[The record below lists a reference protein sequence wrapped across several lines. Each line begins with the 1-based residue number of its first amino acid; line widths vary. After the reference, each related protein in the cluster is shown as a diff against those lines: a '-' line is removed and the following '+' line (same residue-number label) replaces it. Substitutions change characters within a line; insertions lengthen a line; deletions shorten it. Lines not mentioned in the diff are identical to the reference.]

1 MRLNTTSLR
10 YFCEY
15 IAQGSAQKAADN
27 LGISRSAITR
37 NMKALE
43 HSLGVSLL
51 MSTVNGVAPTEAGLL
66 VLQRAREIIKIED
79 DLRFDFSDSQDY
91 CGQII
96 VGMGGMRAQCLLPA
110 ILPEFRKKYPNVDVQ
125 IQDLRSY
132 DDRVAALLN
141 HRMDF
146 LVTGNSLPADGILF
160 EPFMQEELVC
170 VAPKDDPF
178 VLEHSYVQNRRRCIR
193 LQEFQDKPFILGYPN
208 MKSRTV
214 SNQAFQALGLKPKV
228 IMQTQNS
235 YTASILA
242 YHGLGYA
249 LVPLNLSKMEGG
261 ADFPVYHLEEQL
273 QASWPVGIASL
284 RQTGLSRA
292 AEQLKKAIMETR
304 LPAVDPG
311 EL

>member
-1 MRLNTTSLR
+1 MNTTSLR
-10 YFCEY
+10 YLSEY

-37 NMKALE
+37 NIKALE
-43 HSLGVSLL
+43 DSLGVPLL

-66 VLQRAREIIKIED
+66 VLRRAKEIIKIED

-178 VLEHSYVQNRRRCIR
+178 VQDHAYTKNGRTYIR
-193 LQEFQDKPFILGYPN
+193 LEDFKDKPFILGYSN
-208 MKSRTV
+208 MKSRMV
-214 SNQAFQALGLKPKV
+214 SNQAFYALGCKPRV
-228 IMQTQNS
+228 IMQIQNS
-235 YTASILA
+235 YTASLLA
-242 YHGLGYA
+242 YNGLGYA

-261 ADFPVYHLEEQL
+261 ANFPVYCLEAKL

-284 RQTGLSRA
+284 KQAGLSRA
-292 AEQLKKAIMETR
+292 AEQLKNAIMAAKF
-304 LPAVDPG
+304 PATP
-311 EL
+311 

>member
-1 MRLNTTSLR
+1 MNTTSLR
-10 YFCEY
+10 YLSEY

-37 NMKALE
+37 NIKALE
-43 HSLGVSLL
+43 DSLGVPLL

-66 VLQRAREIIKIED
+66 VLRRAKEIIKIED

-170 VAPKDDPF
+170 VAPMDDPF
-178 VLEHSYVQNRRRCIR
+178 VKEHAYAKNGRMYIR
-193 LQEFQDKPFILGYPN
+193 LEDFVDKPFILGYSN
-208 MKSRTV
+208 MKSRMV
-214 SNQAFQALGLKPKV
+214 SNQAFYTLGCKPRV
-228 IMQTQNS
+228 IMQIQNS

-261 ADFPVYHLEEQL
+261 ADFPVYFLEGKL

-284 RQTGLSRA
+284 KQAGLSRA
-292 AEQLKKAIMETR
+292 AEQLKNAIMSAKFPTG
-304 LPAVDPG
+304 A
-311 EL
+311 

>member
-1 MRLNTTSLR
+1 MNTTRLR
-10 YFCEY
+10 YFSEY
-15 IAQGSAQKAADN
+15 VAQGSAQKAADN

-37 NMKALE
+37 NIKALE
-43 HSLGVSLL
+43 DSLGASLL
-51 MSTVNGVAPTEAGLL
+51 MPTVNGVAPTEAGLL
-66 VLQRAREIIKIED
+66 VLQRAKEIIKIED

-160 EPFMQEELVC
+160 EPFMREELVC
-170 VAPKDDPF
+170 VAPMNDPF
-178 VLEHSYVQNRRRCIR
+178 VLEHSYVKNNRHYIR
-193 LQEFQDKPFILGYPN
+193 LEEFGEKPFILGYPN
-208 MKSRTV
+208 MKSRMA
-214 SNQAFQALGLKPKV
+214 SNQAFHTLGCKPKV

-249 LVPLNLSKMEGG
+249 LVPLNLSRMEGG
-261 ADFPVYHLEEQL
+261 ADFPVYYLEERL

-284 RQTGLSRA
+284 KQAGLSRA
-292 AEQLKKAIMETR
+292 AEQLKKAIMETK
-304 LPAVDPG
+304 LPTVDSG
-311 EL
+311 NS